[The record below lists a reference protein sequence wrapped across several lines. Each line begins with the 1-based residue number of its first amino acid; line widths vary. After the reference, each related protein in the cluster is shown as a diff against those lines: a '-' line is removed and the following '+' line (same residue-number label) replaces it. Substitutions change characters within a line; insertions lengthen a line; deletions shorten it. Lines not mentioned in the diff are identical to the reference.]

1 MAEIRLKST
10 GTIKLFESDN
20 TSNITIA
27 SPASLGGDRTITL
40 PDGDVT
46 LVSYG
51 FSVYLSGEQTI
62 SATTLTTVPFD
73 TERFDLEG
81 NFDTTTYTFTAPI
94 AGKYLLAANME
105 VINAE
110 GNTGGHYVRVD
121 IITSNKTYQSRAG
134 VDLTY
139 AINNQ
144 SVVADMDASDTAIVK
159 VISTGDS
166 SYNIGVASGFFGWYL
181 G

>member
-1 MAEIRLKST
+1 MAST
-10 GTIKLFESDN
+10 IQVDKIQDTGGNTILQSDGSGTA
-20 TSNITIA
+20 TT
-27 SPASLGGDRTITL
+27 TL
-40 PDGDVT
+40 PVGFGGTGVT
-46 LVSYG
+46 ARYG

-121 IITSNKTYQSRAG
+121 ITTSNKTYQSRAG
-134 VDLTY
+134 VDLAY